1 MVVVMTSQARK
12 EDVDRVIELIDKKG
26 FKHHISKGKNR
37 YIIGVIGD
45 VETLDKEQFEA
56 FNEVEKVLRVTHPF
70 KLASRDFIPDS
81 TVVGVGDIEVGGQRI
96 IMMAGPCAVENSD
109 MVNDIA
115 QTVKKAGG
123 HVLRGGA
130 FKPRTSPYSFQG
142 LGLEG
147 LRYLAEAGKR
157 AGLPVVSEVMSV
169 EDVGIAEQYV
179 DIFQIGARNVQ
190 NFPLLREV
198 GKTRKPVMLKRG
210 MMTCIEE
217 WLMSAEYILAEG
229 NPNIILC
236 ERGIRTF
243 EKYTRNTLDLS
254 AIPLVKRL
262 SHLPVVVDPSH
273 GTGHWR
279 LVEPMAKAA
288 IAAGADGLIIEV
300 HPDPKNAL
308 SDGQQSLTFEKFYR
322 LMENI
327 GPIAAAVGRII

>member
-279 LVEPMAKAA
+279 LVGPMTMAA

-308 SDGQQSLTFEKFYR
+308 SDGQQSLTFEKFCR

-327 GPIAAAVGRII
+327 GPIATAVGRSL